1 MPNLTRG
8 SQSAACAEPPIGIN
22 RRSRFAGISKKFCA
36 MLLPKAS
43 RALRQPLQVIA
54 GTSDTLA
61 RI

>member
-1 MPNLTRG
+1 
-8 SQSAACAEPPIGIN
+8 
-22 RRSRFAGISKKFCA
+22 

-43 RALRQPLQVIA
+43 PALRQPLQVIA